1 MACGDPIP
9 VLRHV
14 MVLVG
19 RSADARAER
28 RYHLAIPMVVGALGL
43 VLASWM
49 PNLPLLILMLTIA
62 TAGLTTALP
71 MFCHCRQQFSAGAPW
86 LVVWLCSI
94 LLAPWQ
100 ALWPLYWL
108 YPDELCGALAT
119 SVVDGRHRIDRCT
132 DGG

>member
-1 MACGDPIP
+1 
-9 VLRHV
+9 

-71 MFCHCRQQFSAGAPW
+71 MFWPLPSAILGGSAMAGGLAVLNSAGALAGFVAP
-86 LVVWLCSI
+86 
-94 LLAPWQ
+94 LL
-100 ALWPLYWL
+100 WL